1 MFYVI
6 DYYED
11 PDGEVVGEF
20 RYYGD
25 AEDFAKQYEEDAD
38 YECDLRI
45 E

>member
-1 MFYVI
+1 MYYVI

-11 PDGEVVGEF
+11 PEGEVVGEF
-20 RYYGD
+20 QYYGD
-25 AEDFAKQYEEDAD
+25 AEKFAQQYEEDAD